1 MPMGKY
7 LNKLDKLM
15 SWSLISLN
23 LQCYNHRLL
32 SYNDNQGIHSLPWE
46 ANSGVTFLGQLIIQL
61 LSKEIAKY
69 HCIALSPSIL
79 YALVQNNDFIRITFV
94 GRLLSGGWQYSHGNE
109 SNTVTA
115 KEDVKPMLQCNLN
128 TDLLVF
134 IKLKFLRILNF
145 LHSFQEQVMMCS
157 SCNYTIWE
165 RKKSGYSCTWIYFSI
180 YLCITYFFRFMTSCK
195 VRRTVR
201 SGRARNHVV
210 YDVLLNFLWVAR
222 TFVYQPRVLVVTGN

>member
-1 MPMGKY
+1 MGKY

-23 LQCYNHRLL
+23 LQYYNHSLL

-157 SCNYTIWE
+157 SCNYTI
-165 RKKSGYSCTWIYFSI
+165 
-180 YLCITYFFRFMTSCK
+180 
-195 VRRTVR
+195 
-201 SGRARNHVV
+201 
-210 YDVLLNFLWVAR
+210 
-222 TFVYQPRVLVVTGN
+222 